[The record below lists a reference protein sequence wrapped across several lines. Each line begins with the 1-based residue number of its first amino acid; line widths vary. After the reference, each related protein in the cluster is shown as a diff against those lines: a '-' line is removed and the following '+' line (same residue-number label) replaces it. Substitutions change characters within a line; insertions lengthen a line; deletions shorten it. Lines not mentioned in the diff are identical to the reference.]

1 MKNKLL
7 IIIPFI
13 LLGLS
18 IKAQHQVN
26 GCIVTLAESSD
37 KSFTVKNDTIEVRF
51 NPTEFFWN
59 VVITNHLKTD
69 VSVIWNKSSFVIN
82 NKSSKI
88 IFDETIRMKKD
99 DPIQDQEITSGS
111 YIEKN
116 IYPLENL
123 EFSTPTISKR
133 FVKKDFEATG
143 KPHTAKIRL
152 AFLIDGQEK
161 KYDFNFTMVPAKK
174 K

>member
-1 MKNKLL
+1 MKKSLL
-7 IIIPFI
+7 FFALI
-13 LLGLS
+13 LCVS
-18 IKAQHQVN
+18 ISVKAQHLVN
-26 GCIVTLAESSD
+26 GCMVTLVESSD
-37 KSFTVKNDTIEVRF
+37 NSFTIKNDTLEVKF

-59 VVITNHLKTD
+59 VIATNHLKSD
-69 VSVIWNKSSFVIN
+69 VSLIWNKSSFIIN

-88 IFDETIRMKKD
+88 IFDDTINFKKN
-99 DPIQDQEITSGS
+99 DPIQDEQISAGS

-123 EFSTPTISKR
+123 EFSSPTISKR